1 MSDEST
7 RQAQAPHTMPLCD
20 MVMEGGVTSGVI
32 YPKAV
37 VELAQT
43 FRLKNIGGSSVGALA
58 AAVAAAAEVGRAR
71 DPLADPGYKRL
82 ASLPEELQ
90 GPGFSRPNVTRLFD
104 LFQPQAAT
112 RPLFNVL
119 ASGLNLKGKEL
130 FVKLLLATIPN
141 FPLVFAATVAGLL
154 AVLFFLGVEGIA
166 SWIVAVLFSVVCGIG
181 AVALAIWRIVSG
193 PLLAYGFGLCTG
205 YVPGSERSFAPRDR
219 REPLTLWLARLVN
232 ECAGKAADGEPL
244 TFGELW
250 DPTGDERSQPPAW
263 LQAAGTMSWR
273 YVELQVM
280 TTNVT
285 HGRPYRFPNEDKDQA
300 LFFRP
305 KELAAWFPPN
315 VVRHMVDKAA
325 DYDAER
331 HEALP
336 HALPEGML
344 MLPRSRDLPV
354 VFAARL
360 SLSFPFLLSAIPLYA
375 VDFEQQVFAKRS
387 FERCWFSDGG
397 ICSNFPIHLFDAPLP
412 LWPTFGVKLE
422 AERKHHPI
430 DAKPEDK
437 ENRWFLPDRNDEG
450 RGDSFLRF
458 DEQPGVARLA
468 GFALGILNA
477 ARHWQN
483 NMLVRAPGVR
493 DRVLRVYLKKDEGGL
508 NLNMRPAVLA
518 DLTRAGAQGGAML
531 ATQFA
536 PGSTHWMNFDNHRSV
551 RLQTLTGVL
560 EKDVQGF
567 HRALAAAVPGAV
579 PWPQLVPQFVQ
590 DAPAG
595 VRVPDPAAAERER
608 KMAALVGQ
616 LRALSLV
623 AAASP
628 DLLRDKA
635 PRRAPVIRIVPD
647 I

>member
-1 MSDEST
+1 
-7 RQAQAPHTMPLCD
+7 
-20 MVMEGGVTSGVI
+20 
-32 YPKAV
+32 
-37 VELAQT
+37 
-43 FRLKNIGGSSVGALA
+43 
-58 AAVAAAAEVGRAR
+58 
-71 DPLADPGYKRL
+71 
-82 ASLPEELQ
+82 
-90 GPGFSRPNVTRLFD
+90 
-104 LFQPQAAT
+104 
-112 RPLFNVL
+112 
-119 ASGLNLKGKEL
+119 
-130 FVKLLLATIPN
+130 
-141 FPLVFAATVAGLL
+141 
-154 AVLFFLGVEGIA
+154 
-166 SWIVAVLFSVVCGIG
+166 
-181 AVALAIWRIVSG
+181 
-193 PLLAYGFGLCTG
+193 
-205 YVPGSERSFAPRDR
+205 
-219 REPLTLWLARLVN
+219 
-232 ECAGKAADGEPL
+232 
-244 TFGELW
+244 
-250 DPTGDERSQPPAW
+250 
-263 LQAAGTMSWR
+263 
-273 YVELQVM
+273 
-280 TTNVT
+280 
-285 HGRPYRFPNEDKDQA
+285 
-300 LFFRP
+300 
-305 KELAAWFPPN
+305 
-315 VVRHMVDKAA
+315 
-325 DYDAER
+325 
-331 HEALP
+331 
-336 HALPEGML
+336 
-344 MLPRSRDLPV
+344 
-354 VFAARL
+354 
-360 SLSFPFLLSAIPLYA
+360 
-375 VDFEQQVFAKRS
+375 
-387 FERCWFSDGG
+387 
-397 ICSNFPIHLFDAPLP
+397 

-590 DAPAG
+590 DAPGGA
-595 VRVPDPAAAERER
+595 RQPDPAAAERER